1 MGGILVRPEGHSLAP
16 EWGVLSLGVVP
27 GLRFLGRPAQ
37 HHHVSNGHQGG
48 RVIGRVF
55 ASARFIAPGGR
66 VWFNRSRT
74 GERSVRWAAVQQ
86 PAQCSRRVAEVLSYG
101 AAQMRLIG
109 ELEVGG

>member
-1 MGGILVRPEGHSLAP
+1 MKLRHPRIDAHPPVMSREN
-16 EWGVLSLGVVP
+16 VV
-27 GLRFLGRPAQ
+27 
-37 HHHVSNGHQGG
+37 
-48 RVIGRVF
+48 
-55 ASARFIAPGGR
+55 SARFLAPGGR

>member
-1 MGGILVRPEGHSLAP
+1 MRGILVRPEGHSLVP
-16 EWGVLSLGVVP
+16 EWGVLSPGVVP
-27 GLRFLGRPAQ
+27 GLRFLGRPALY
-37 HHHVSNGHQGG
+37 HHHVSNGHQG

-55 ASARFIAPGGR
+55 ASARFLAPGGR
-66 VWFNRSRT
+66 VWCSRSRT

-109 ELEVGG
+109 EPEVGG